1 MQAQVIDYIK
11 NLKLSEVKALVEALE
26 AELGV
31 KAGVA
36 GPAGP
41 AVVVA
46 SVYRAWPTQ
55 DPPLA
60 MVRPEGDV
68 RDWQITAVEG
78 KLWDRTSPES
88 RSSRKPSHPVASHP
102 AEAKR
107 SPDA

>member
-1 MQAQVIDYIK
+1 MKAVWLASLEKDWPLEVIS
-11 NLKLSEVKALVEALE
+11 L
-26 AELGV
+26 
-31 KAGVA
+31 
-36 GPAGP
+36 GP

-55 DPPLA
+55 EPPLA

-68 RDWQITAVEG
+68 RDWQTTAVEG

-88 RSSRKPSHPVASHP
+88 RSSRKPSQPVASQP